1 MPELVGS
8 TAQMASCFDSPA
20 HARAGGRPM
29 TAIAPAEQSAPPT
42 GDRRLLLG
50 VFAVMGLVMAV
61 WGTRM
66 PSVQRVANLGT
77 GHLSLVLLG
86 AAAGMVAGLQLGG
99 RLADRHGPS
108 RLLVVPAVVFGLAL
122 ALLGQC
128 RTLPTLITAAVVFGF
143 AHGLLDVG
151 CNVSAVHCEIA
162 SQRSIMSGLHAAY
175 SIGALCGAALA
186 AVTTWMSHEVL
197 FAMVGAFTVLAAA
210 TAVPAVG
217 TATSLDHAPERPEA
231 VPDEAK
237 PAQTSHTKVW
247 LLGALAAA
255 CLLAEGAAADWSAVH
270 LHSLNSSEA
279 TAAAAYALYS
289 AAMAVGRLAG
299 DRLTGRYGAPA
310 LVRAGATLAAAG
322 LGAALIAGSAPAAL
336 LGWMALGAG
345 LSTAMPALITAAGR
359 GGPRAVGTVATIGY
373 LGLLAGPAAIGA
385 IASLTSLTTALALL
399 VVLTAT
405 VAVVSHRA
413 LESR

>member
-1 MPELVGS
+1 
-8 TAQMASCFDSPA
+8 
-20 HARAGGRPM
+20 M
-29 TAIAPAEQSAPPT
+29 TVIAPAAQSAPPT

-50 VFAVMGLVMAV
+50 VFAVMGIVMAV

-66 PSVQRVANLGT
+66 PSVQRVTNLGT

-86 AAAGMVAGLQLGG
+86 AAVGMVAGLQLGG

-108 RLLVVPAVVFGLAL
+108 RLLVVPAVVLGLAL

-128 RTLPTLITAAVVFGF
+128 RTLPTLIGAAVVFGL

-162 SQRSIMSGLHAAY
+162 FQRSIMSGLHAAW

-197 FAMVGAFTVLAAA
+197 FAMVGALTVLAAV
-210 TAVPAVG
+210 TAVPAVR
-217 TATSLDHAPERPEA
+217 ATSLDHAPVRPET

-237 PAQTSHTKVW
+237 PAQTSHASVW

-270 LHSLNSSEA
+270 LHSLHSSEA

-289 AAMAVGRLAG
+289 AAMATARLTG
-299 DRLTGRYGAPA
+299 DRLTRRYGAPA

-345 LSTAMPALITAAGR
+345 LSTTMPALITAAGR
-359 GGPRAVGTVATIGY
+359 GGPRAVGTVTTIGY

-399 VVLTAT
+399 VVMTAT
-405 VAVVSHRA
+405 VAAVSHRA

>member
-1 MPELVGS
+1 
-8 TAQMASCFDSPA
+8 
-20 HARAGGRPM
+20 M
-29 TAIAPAEQSAPPT
+29 TVIAPAEQSAPPT

-77 GHLSLVLLG
+77 GRLSLVLLG
-86 AAAGMVAGLQLGG
+86 AAVGMVAGLQLGG

-108 RLLVVPAVVFGLAL
+108 RLLVVPAVVLGLAL

-128 RTLPTLITAAVVFGF
+128 RTLPTLIGAAVVFGL

-162 SQRSIMSGLHAAY
+162 FRRSIMSGLHAAY
-175 SIGALCGAALA
+175 SIGALCGAVLA

-197 FAMVGAFTVLAAA
+197 FAMVGALTVLAAV
-210 TAVPAVG
+210 TAVPAVR
-217 TATSLDHAPERPEA
+217 ATSLDHAPVRPEA

-237 PAQTSHTKVW
+237 PAQTSHASVW

-270 LHSLNSSEA
+270 LHSLHSSEA

-289 AAMAVGRLAG
+289 AAMAAARLAG

-359 GGPRAVGTVATIGY
+359 GGPRAVGTVTTIGY

-385 IASLTSLTTALALL
+385 IASLTGLTTALALL
-399 VVLTAT
+399 VVMTAT

>member
-1 MPELVGS
+1 
-8 TAQMASCFDSPA
+8 
-20 HARAGGRPM
+20 M
-29 TAIAPAEQSAPPT
+29 TTSAPAAQSAPPT
-42 GDRRLLLG
+42 SDRRLLLG
-50 VFAVMGLVMAV
+50 VFAVLGLVMAV

-66 PSVQRVANLGT
+66 PAVQSSANLGP

-99 RLADRHGPS
+99 RLAHRHGPS
-108 RLLVVPAVVFGLAL
+108 RLLIVPAIIFGLAL

-128 RTLPTLITAAVVFGF
+128 RTLPTLIVGAVVFGL

-151 CNVSAVHCEIA
+151 CNASAVHCELA
-162 SQRSIMSGLHAAY
+162 FQRPIMSGLHAAY

-186 AVTTWMSHEVL
+186 AVTTWMPHNVL
-197 FAMVGAFTVLAAA
+197 FAMIGALTVLAAL
-210 TAVPAVG
+210 TAVPGVRA
-217 TATSLDHAPERPEA
+217 ATSLDHAPAHTEA
-231 VPDEAK
+231 EPDEAK
-237 PAQTSHTKVW
+237 PEQTAHATVW

-270 LHSLNSSEA
+270 LHFLHSSEA

-289 AAMAVGRLAG
+289 AAMAGGRLAG
-299 DRLTGRYGAPA
+299 DRLTSRYGAPV
-310 LVRAGATLAAAG
+310 LVRVGATLAATG
-322 LGAALIAGSAPAAL
+322 LGAALITGSAPAAL

-345 LSTAMPALITAAGR
+345 LSTAMPSLITAAGR
-359 GGPRAVGTVATIGY
+359 GGPRAVGTVAATGY

-385 IASLTSLTTALALL
+385 IASFTSLTTALALP
-399 VVLTAT
+399 VVLAAA
-405 VAVVSHRA
+405 VAFASYRA

>member
-1 MPELVGS
+1 
-8 TAQMASCFDSPA
+8 
-20 HARAGGRPM
+20 M
-29 TAIAPAEQSAPPT
+29 TAIAPAAPYAPPT
-42 GDRRLLLG
+42 SDRRLLLG
-50 VFAVMGLVMAV
+50 VFTMLGLVMAV

-66 PSVQRVANLGT
+66 PAVQSAAYLGP

-86 AAAGMVAGLQLGG
+86 AAAGMVGGLQLGG
-99 RLADRHGPS
+99 RLAHRHGPS

-128 RTLPTLITAAVVFGF
+128 RTLPTLIGAAVVFGL

-162 SQRSIMSGLHAAY
+162 FQRSIMSGLHAAY

-197 FAMVGAFTVLAAA
+197 FAMVGALTVLASV
-210 TAVPAVG
+210 TSVPAVR

-237 PAQTSHTKVW
+237 PAQTSHASVW

-270 LHSLNSSEA
+270 LHSLHSSEA

-289 AAMAVGRLAG
+289 AAMAAGRLVG

-322 LGAALIAGSAPAAL
+322 LGAALLVGSAPAAL
-336 LGWMALGAG
+336 IGWMALGAG
-345 LSTAMPALITAAGR
+345 LSTAMPSLITAAGR
-359 GGPRAVGTVATIGY
+359 GGPRAVGTVAATGY

-385 IASLTSLTTALALL
+385 LASLTSLPTALALP
-399 VVLTAT
+399 VVLAAA
-405 VAVVSHRA
+405 VALASHRA
-413 LESR
+413 LEIR

>member
-1 MPELVGS
+1 
-8 TAQMASCFDSPA
+8 
-20 HARAGGRPM
+20 M
-29 TAIAPAEQSAPPT
+29 TALAPAAQSAAPT
-42 GDRRLLLG
+42 RDRRLLLG

-77 GHLSLVLLG
+77 AHLSLVLLG
-86 AAAGMVAGLQLGG
+86 AAVGIVAGLQLGG

-128 RTLPTLITAAVVFGF
+128 RTLTTLIAAAAVFGF

-151 CNVSAVHCEIA
+151 CNASAVHCEIA
-162 SQRSIMSGLHAAY
+162 FQRSIMSGLHAAY

-186 AVTTWMSHEVL
+186 AMTTWMSHESL
-197 FAMVGAFTVLAAA
+197 FAMVGFLTVLGAV
-210 TAVPAVG
+210 TAVPAVR

-231 VPDEAK
+231 VADEAK
-237 PAQTSHTKVW
+237 LAQTSHTRVW

-289 AAMAVGRLAG
+289 AAMAASRLAG

-310 LVRAGATLAAAG
+310 LVRVGASLAAAG
-322 LGAALIAGSAPAAL
+322 LGAALIAGSASAAL

-345 LSTAMPALITAAGR
+345 LSTAMPALITAAGQ

-385 IASLTSLTTALALL
+385 IASLTTLTTALALL

-405 VAVVSHRA
+405 VAFLSHRA

>member
-1 MPELVGS
+1 
-8 TAQMASCFDSPA
+8 
-20 HARAGGRPM
+20 M
-29 TAIAPAEQSAPPT
+29 TVIAPAEQSAPPT

-77 GHLSLVLLG
+77 GRLSLVLLG
-86 AAAGMVAGLQLGG
+86 AAVGMVAGLQLGG

-108 RLLVVPAVVFGLAL
+108 RLLVVPAVVLGLAL

-128 RTLPTLITAAVVFGF
+128 RTLPTLIGAAVVFGL

-162 SQRSIMSGLHAAY
+162 FQRSIMSGLHAAY

-197 FAMVGAFTVLAAA
+197 FAMVGAVTVLAAV
-210 TAVPAVG
+210 TAVPAVR
-217 TATSLDHAPERPEA
+217 ATSLDHAPVRPEA

-237 PAQTSHTKVW
+237 PAQTSHASVW

-270 LHSLNSSEA
+270 LHSLHSSEA

-289 AAMAVGRLAG
+289 AAMATARLTG

-359 GGPRAVGTVATIGY
+359 GGPRAVGTVTTIGY

-399 VVLTAT
+399 VVMTAT

>member
-1 MPELVGS
+1 
-8 TAQMASCFDSPA
+8 
-20 HARAGGRPM
+20 
-29 TAIAPAEQSAPPT
+29 
-42 GDRRLLLG
+42 
-50 VFAVMGLVMAV
+50 
-61 WGTRM
+61 
-66 PSVQRVANLGT
+66 
-77 GHLSLVLLG
+77 
-86 AAAGMVAGLQLGG
+86 
-99 RLADRHGPS
+99 
-108 RLLVVPAVVFGLAL
+108 
-122 ALLGQC
+122 
-128 RTLPTLITAAVVFGF
+128 
-143 AHGLLDVG
+143 
-151 CNVSAVHCEIA
+151 
-162 SQRSIMSGLHAAY
+162 MSGLHAAW

-197 FAMVGAFTVLAAA
+197 FAMVGALTVLAAV
-210 TAVPAVG
+210 TAVPAVR
-217 TATSLDHAPERPEA
+217 ATSLDHAPVRPET

-237 PAQTSHTKVW
+237 PAQTSHASVW

-270 LHSLNSSEA
+270 LHSLHSSEA

-289 AAMAVGRLAG
+289 AAMATARLTG
-299 DRLTGRYGAPA
+299 DRLTRRYGAPA

-345 LSTAMPALITAAGR
+345 LSTTMPALITAAGR
-359 GGPRAVGTVATIGY
+359 GGPRAVGTVTTIGY

-399 VVLTAT
+399 VVMTAT
-405 VAVVSHRA
+405 VAAVSHRA

>member
-1 MPELVGS
+1 
-8 TAQMASCFDSPA
+8 
-20 HARAGGRPM
+20 M
-29 TAIAPAEQSAPPT
+29 TAIAPGGQAAPPT
-42 GDRRLLLG
+42 SDRRLLLS
-50 VFAVMGLVMAV
+50 VFAAMGLVMAV

-66 PSVQRVANLGT
+66 PSVQRVANLGA

-86 AAAGMVAGLQLGG
+86 AAAGMVVGLQFGG

-108 RLLVVPAVVFGLAL
+108 RLLVAPAVVFGLAL

-128 RTLPTLITAAVVFGF
+128 RTLPTLIAAAAVFGL

-162 SQRSIMSGLHAAY
+162 FQRSIMSGLHAAY

-197 FAMVGAFTVLAAA
+197 FAIVGALTVLAAV
-210 TAVPAVG
+210 TAVPAVR

-231 VPDEAK
+231 NPDEAK
-237 PAQTSHTKVW
+237 PAQTSHASVW

-270 LHSLNSSEA
+270 LHSIPSSEA

-289 AAMAVGRLAG
+289 AAMAAGRLAG
-299 DRLTGRYGAPA
+299 GRLTGRYGAPA
-310 LVRAGATLAAAG
+310 LVRTGATLAAAG

-385 IASLTSLTTALALL
+385 IASFTSLTTALALP
-399 VVLTAT
+399 VVLAAA
-405 VAVVSHRA
+405 VAFASYRA

>member
-1 MPELVGS
+1 
-8 TAQMASCFDSPA
+8 
-20 HARAGGRPM
+20 M
-29 TAIAPAEQSAPPT
+29 TVIAPAEQSAPPT

-86 AAAGMVAGLQLGG
+86 AAVGMVAGLQLGG

-108 RLLVVPAVVFGLAL
+108 RLLVVPAVVLGLAL

-128 RTLPTLITAAVVFGF
+128 RTLPTLIGAAVVFGL

-162 SQRSIMSGLHAAY
+162 FHRSIMSGLHAAW

-197 FAMVGAFTVLAAA
+197 FAMVGAVTVLAAV
-210 TAVPAVG
+210 TAVPAVR
-217 TATSLDHAPERPEA
+217 ATSLDHAPVRPEA

-237 PAQTSHTKVW
+237 PAQTSHASVW

-270 LHSLNSSEA
+270 LHSLHSSEA

-289 AAMAVGRLAG
+289 AAMATARLTG

-359 GGPRAVGTVATIGY
+359 GGPRAVGTVTTIGY

-399 VVLTAT
+399 VVMTAT

>member
-1 MPELVGS
+1 
-8 TAQMASCFDSPA
+8 
-20 HARAGGRPM
+20 M
-29 TAIAPAEQSAPPT
+29 TAIAAAEQSAPPT
-42 GDRRLLLG
+42 NDRRLLLG
-50 VFAVMGLVMAV
+50 VFAVLGLAMAV
-61 WGTRM
+61 WGTRL
-66 PSVQRVANLGT
+66 PAVQSTAHLGP
-77 GHLSLVLLG
+77 GQLSLVLLG

-99 RLADRHGPS
+99 RLAHRHGPS
-108 RLLVVPAVVFGLAL
+108 RLLIVPAMVFGLGL

-128 RTLPTLITAAVVFGF
+128 RTLPTLIAAAVVFGI

-151 CNVSAVHCEIA
+151 CNASAVHCELA
-162 SQRSIMSGLHAAY
+162 YQRPIMSGLHAAY

-186 AVTTWMSHEVL
+186 AVTTWMPHSVL
-197 FAMVGAFTVLAAA
+197 FAMVGAFTVLAAVI
-210 TAVPAVG
+210 AVPGVRAS
-217 TATSLDHAPERPEA
+217 TSLDHAPQRPEA
-231 VPDEAK
+231 VPDKVK
-237 PAQTSHTKVW
+237 PAQTAHATVW

-270 LHSLNSSEA
+270 LHSLHSSEA

-289 AAMAVGRLAG
+289 AAMSAGRLAG
-299 DRLTGRYGAPA
+299 DRLTSRYGAPV
-310 LVRAGATLAAAG
+310 LVRVGAALGAAG

-359 GGPRAVGTVATIGY
+359 GGPRAVGTVASAGY

-385 IASLTSLTTALALL
+385 IASLTSLTTALALP
-399 VVLTAT
+399 VVLAAA
-405 VAVVSHRA
+405 VALASYRA